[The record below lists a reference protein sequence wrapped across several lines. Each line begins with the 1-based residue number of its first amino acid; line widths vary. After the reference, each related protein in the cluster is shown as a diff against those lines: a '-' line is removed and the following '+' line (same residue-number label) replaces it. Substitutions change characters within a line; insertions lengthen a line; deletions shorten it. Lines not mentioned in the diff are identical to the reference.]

1 MKIWK
6 EGEASST
13 LCPNCERRRAVVFQ
27 RRTVELKDPDIS
39 IPDVLAAV
47 CSECDTIALIPA
59 QSTPRLGMA
68 VKQATVTL
76 NARIPGHL
84 EDVLLLLAKTL
95 ASTSPPSAPAVLRF
109 LLSEF
114 VSNPLVAKRVKERA
128 GDELV
133 NGRADHELSVRI
145 PALLLI
151 EMDEAAAK
159 VGIPSRTA
167 VVKGLLAL
175 AKEDILDGR
184 DEVLGN
190 TMRRVLAA
198 VT

>member
-6 EGEASST
+6 DGETTSS
-13 LCPNCERRRAVVFQ
+13 LCPNCEERRGMIFQ
-27 RRTVELKDPDIS
+27 RRVVELEDPDVS
-39 IPDVLAAV
+39 IPDVLVAV
-47 CSECDTIALIPA
+47 CSECDATALVPR
-59 QSTPRLGMA
+59 QSTPRLRAG
-68 VKQATVTL
+68 VKSATVTL

-84 EDVLLLLAKTL
+84 EDVLLLLAETQ
-95 ASTSPPSAPAVLRF
+95 ASTSPPSVAAVLRF

-114 VSNPLVAKRVKERA
+114 VSNPAVANRVKECA
-128 GDELV
+128 TGDLL
-133 NGRADHELSVRI
+133 NGPADHELSVRI
-145 PALLLI
+145 PALLLV
-151 EMDEAAAK
+151 EMDEAAARA
-159 VGIPSRTA
+159 GIPSRTA

-175 AKEDILDGR
+175 AKEDVLDGR

>member
-1 MKIWK
+1 
-6 EGEASST
+6 
-13 LCPNCERRRAVVFQ
+13 VVFQ
-27 RRTVELKDPDIS
+27 RRTVELKDPDIR
-39 IPDVLAAV
+39 IPDVLVAV
-47 CSECDTIALIPA
+47 CCECDAIALIPA
-59 QSTPRLGMA
+59 QSTPRLGTA
-68 VKQATVTL
+68 VKQSTVTL

-84 EDVLLLLAKTL
+84 EDVLLLLANTL

-109 LLSEF
+109 LLAEF
-114 VSNPLVAKRVKERA
+114 VSDPLVAKRVKERA
-128 GDELV
+128 ADDLV
-133 NGRADHELSVRI
+133 NGPADHELSVRI

-151 EMDEAAAK
+151 EMDEAAARA
-159 VGIPSRTA
+159 GIPSRTA

-175 AKEDILDGR
+175 AKEAVLDGR

>member
-6 EGEASST
+6 DGEATSS
-13 LCPNCERRRAVVFQ
+13 LCPVCERRRDMIFRRRVVQ
-27 RRTVELKDPDIS
+27 LEDPDVS
-39 IPDVLAAV
+39 IPDVLVAV
-47 CSECDTIALIPA
+47 CIECDATALIPR
-59 QSTPRLGMA
+59 QSTPRLSAGL
-68 VKQATVTL
+68 KTATVTL
-76 NARIPGHL
+76 NAHIPGHL
-84 EDVLLLLAKTL
+84 EDVLLLLAETQ
-95 ASTSPPSAPAVLRF
+95 ATTSPPSVPAVVRF

-114 VSNPLVAKRVKERA
+114 VSNPAVAKRVTERA
-128 GDELV
+128 TDDLL
-133 NGRADHELSVRI
+133 NGPADHELSVRI

-159 VGIPSRTA
+159 VGIASRTA

-175 AKEDILDGR
+175 AKDDVLDGH

>member
-1 MKIWK
+1 MKIWQ
-6 EGEASST
+6 EGEASRT
-13 LCPNCERRRAVVFQ
+13 ICPTCQRRTDVVFR
-27 RRTVELKDPDIS
+27 RRTVELKDPDVS

-47 CSECDTIALIPA
+47 CCVCDGIAVIPA
-59 QSTPRLGMA
+59 QSSPRLGAA

-84 EDVLLLLAKTL
+84 EDVLLLLADTL
-95 ASTSPPSAPAVLRF
+95 ASTSPPSVPAVLRF
-109 LLSEF
+109 LLAEF
-114 VSNPLVAKRVKERA
+114 ASNSLVAKRVKERA
-128 GDELV
+128 TDALV
-133 NGRADHELSVRI
+133 NGPADHELSVRI

-151 EMDEAAAK
+151 KMDEAAARA
-159 VGIPSRTA
+159 GIPSRTA

-175 AKEDILDGR
+175 AKEDVLDGR